1 MTISFCSSVNLGSL
15 DSAYPWA
22 SLLASIFSRMTLGY
36 SPLRRIGS
44 ANQPRANWMTL
55 SAASEQDYVRIM
67 SVRSVSSPPRC
78 DGSEGSSGTAQ
89 CMLRVIPILPA
100 WEEAY
105 FWW

>member
-55 SAASEQDYVRIM
+55 SAASEQDVCQNNVREISDKSTEM
-67 SVRSVSSPPRC
+67 
-78 DGSEGSSGTAQ
+78 
-89 CMLRVIPILPA
+89 
-100 WEEAY
+100 
-105 FWW
+105 